1 MWATVK
7 QYYNVS
13 WGLGGSTTEA
23 QARNDGGL
31 TWEVMVEVKEWPD
44 YRILKMEGKNLLI

>member
-1 MWATVK
+1 MGYSKTVL
-7 QYYNVS
+7 Q
-13 WGLGGSTTEA
+13 WELGVRGSTTEA

-44 YRILKMEGKNLLI
+44 SHILKMEGKNLLI